1 MKTENLKKLLFATAV
16 VVLSACGSPTEKP
29 KALSTSE
36 LDEKAPAPQSQQG
49 AEHPGKKV
57 YTKYCKACH
66 QTNGMGVASIFPP
79 LSPNEFIKDKQ
90 KMIDI
95 VLHGMKGKI
104 EVDGETYNGLMTPHS
119 HLTNQEIADVISYVR
134 SNFGNELE
142 SVTAEE
148 VQAAR

>member
-1 MKTENLKKLLFATAV
+1 MKTEKLKNLLFAATV
-16 VVLSACGSPTEKP
+16 IVLSACGTPTEKP
-29 KALSTSE
+29 KALDTATME
-36 LDEKAPAPQSQQG
+36 EKVAVAEIQQD

-57 YTKYCKACH
+57 YTKYCNACH
-66 QTNGMGVASIFPP
+66 MSSGMGVASVFPP
-79 LSPNEFIKDKQ
+79 LTPNEFIEDKQ
-90 KMIDI
+90 KIIDI

-134 SNFGNELE
+134 SSFGNQLE
-142 SVTAEE
+142 PVTAEE